1 MESMEYAELKKMAKE
16 RKIKKYYIMQKAELV
31 RLLSMPELPQT
42 YAVAKKTYK
51 ELLKE
56 AQAKDVPRSWTKTK
70 QELLEILYPQSV

>member
-16 RKIKKYYIMQKAELV
+16 RKIKKYYVMQKAELV
-31 RLLSMPELPQT
+31 RLLSMPELPQSYT
-42 YAVAKKTYK
+42 IAKKSYK

-70 QELLEILYPQSV
+70 QELIDILYPAE